1 MSLFL
6 SLYLKGKKKIV
17 RVFFIIFFKS
27 IHKNYLLKNNSQ
39 LFLRT
44 KLWLFGN
51 TKLFILLVV
60 SYNTLKTKKQKKT
73 QIYFK
78 TQRQVSFHYFQ
89 NKLDLKV

>member
-1 MSLFL
+1 MMSLFL
-6 SLYLKGKKKIV
+6 WLYLKGKKNV

-60 SYNTLKTKKQKKT
+60 SYNTLKTKKQKK
-73 QIYFK
+73 
-78 TQRQVSFHYFQ
+78 
-89 NKLDLKV
+89 KLKFILKLKDKLVFITSKIN

>member
-1 MSLFL
+1 MMSLFL
-6 SLYLKGKKKIV
+6 SLYLKGKKNV